1 MMKSTPLAAAAV
13 AAFALIAGIAA
24 AETPLP
30 LGVGDP
36 PLRELETAYIECDRV
51 TSQGRADTD
60 TMTRCSQVGEE
71 LLSRGFGGDFDGMLA
86 WWRAARERAAAAA
99 RRREA
104 APAYTGVGGGVG
116 RSGGRRDAAAV
127 AASRV
132 RWRAVRQRGQWGHG
146 NG

>member
-86 WWRAARERAAAAA
+86 WWRAARER
-99 RRREA
+99 
-104 APAYTGVGGGVG
+104 GGAG
-116 RSGGRRDAAAV
+116 AQAEETP
-127 AASRV
+127 
-132 RWRAVRQRGQWGHG
+132 QP
-146 NG
+146 

>member
-86 WWRAARERAAAAA
+86 WWRAARERGGGCERAAASPPPERPRGGGGGWGGYCDGMRAWGRAA
-99 RRREA
+99 
-104 APAYTGVGGGVG
+104 GVGEGAG
-116 RSGGRRDAAAV
+116 AQAEETP
-127 AASRV
+127 
-132 RWRAVRQRGQWGHG
+132 QP
-146 NG
+146 

>member
-86 WWRAARERAAAAA
+86 WWRAARERA
-99 RRREA
+99 
-104 APAYTGVGGGVG
+104 GVGAGGAPPPPPEP
-116 RSGGRRDAAAV
+116 RGGGGGGFFAG
-127 AASRV
+127 
-132 RWRAVRQRGQWGHG
+132 WRGGGGAPRAGAGAGAQAEETPQP
-146 NG
+146 

>member
-86 WWRAARERAAAAA
+86 WWRAARERGGGGGAGGGGPPP
-99 RRREA
+99 A
-104 APAYTGVGGGVG
+104 APGGGGGGVGGG
-116 RSGGRRDAAAV
+116 RAGGRAAGA
-127 AASRV
+127 
-132 RWRAVRQRGQWGHG
+132 RAGAGAQAEETPQP
-146 NG
+146 

>member
-86 WWRAARERAAAAA
+86 WWRAARERG
-99 RRREA
+99 RGGGA
-104 APAYTGVGGGVG
+104 APKNPPPETPTAGTG
-116 RSGGRRDAAAV
+116 
-127 AASRV
+127 
-132 RWRAVRQRGQWGHG
+132 GHG
-146 NG
+146 PRAGRGGKGPS